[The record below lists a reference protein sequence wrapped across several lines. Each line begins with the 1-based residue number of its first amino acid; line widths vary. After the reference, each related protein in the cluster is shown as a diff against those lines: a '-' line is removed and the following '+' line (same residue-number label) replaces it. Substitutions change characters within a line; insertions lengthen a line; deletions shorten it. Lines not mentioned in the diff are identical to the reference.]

1 MARSPEISLSFKRI
15 AIAQCGATL
24 FAGVLWFSG
33 ALLFKFDLQVAL
45 SGVASAGVLLVVSLI
60 ILTLFSP
67 QKQRPIATV
76 ATLWAATSFLRFIV
90 ALGGASLLYYMAQFG
105 LRPLMF
111 SFLFTAVF
119 LLLAETKSIS
129 NMHADYCNSTTK

>member
-1 MARSPEISLSFKRI
+1 MTRSPEISLSFKRI
-15 AIAQCGATL
+15 AIAQCGAAL
-24 FAGVLWFSG
+24 SAGVLWFLG

-45 SGVASAGVLLVVSLI
+45 SGAAIAGVLLIVSLI

-76 ATLWAATSFLRFIV
+76 ATLWAATSFLRFLV
-90 ALGGASLLYYMAQFG
+90 ALGGASLLYYTAQFG

-111 SFLFTAVF
+111 SFLFTAV
-119 LLLAETKSIS
+119 LLLLVETRSIS
-129 NMHADYCNSTTK
+129 DMLAEHCNTMTE